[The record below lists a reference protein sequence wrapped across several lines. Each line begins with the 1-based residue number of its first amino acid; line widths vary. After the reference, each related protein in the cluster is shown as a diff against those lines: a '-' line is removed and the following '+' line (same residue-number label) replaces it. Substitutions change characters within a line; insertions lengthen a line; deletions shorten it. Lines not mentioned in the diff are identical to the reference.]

1 MGRKRGSIFFII
13 VLTTVLCLS
22 GCSAKEQKEQNGV
35 CRNLITAVSFVQKME
50 RTDENV
56 AEKNVGIFRVYS
68 KSVGIT
74 GHTGPRNRLAKSGT
88 GNGGKKRDK
97 HL

>member
-1 MGRKRGSIFFII
+1 MQMGLLII
-13 VLTTVLCLS
+13 ILTTVLCLS

-56 AEKNVGIFRVYS
+56 AEKCWHLQSIF
-68 KSVGIT
+68 
-74 GHTGPRNRLAKSGT
+74 
-88 GNGGKKRDK
+88 
-97 HL
+97 